1 MTLTPPPARRPAPVL
16 RLKRI
21 LPRSLFGR
29 TLLIIVLPTLITLAA
44 ATYVFFD
51 RHWYTVTNRMA
62 YALAG
67 DVAAVVELMHD
78 SSTPESRATIA
89 DLAASKMDLTV
100 TFLPGATMTPH
111 IHHRLDPLRDILKE
125 RLDNRLRYPYDVNM
139 HASAEMI
146 AIRVVAP
153 EGIY

>member
-51 RHWYTVTNRMA
+51 RHWYTVTTRMT

-67 DVAAVVELMHD
+67 DVSAVVDLMHE
-78 SSTPESRATIA
+78 STTPESKGAVVK
-89 DLAASKMDLTV
+89 LAAEKMDLYV
-100 TFLPGATMTPH
+100 TFAPGEKLANWH
-111 IHHRLDPLRDILKE
+111 RHRLNPLYDLLK
-125 RLDNRLRYPYDVNM
+125 
-139 HASAEMI
+139 HAL
-146 AIRVVAP
+146 
-153 EGIY
+153 